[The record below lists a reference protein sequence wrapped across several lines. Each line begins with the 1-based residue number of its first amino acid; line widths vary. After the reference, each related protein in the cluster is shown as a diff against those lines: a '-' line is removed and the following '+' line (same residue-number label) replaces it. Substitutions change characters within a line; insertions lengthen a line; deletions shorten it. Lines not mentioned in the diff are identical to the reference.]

1 MPKILL
7 VDDELAI
14 VEVLSMILDDAKYET
29 RVALDGIAALKIVDG
44 WLPDVIIS
52 DWQMPKMNGEELLN
66 HLKSNDR
73 LRNIPVIAISATP
86 PVSELR
92 LVALLQKPFAVEK
105 LLRLISK
112 TVG

>member
-7 VDDELAI
+7 VDDEPAI
-14 VEVLSMILDDAKYET
+14 VEVLPMTLDDARYET
-29 RVALDGIAALKIVDG
+29 RVAHDGIAALKIVDA

-66 HLKSNDR
+66 RLKSDDR
-73 LRNIPVIAISATP
+73 LRHIHVIAISATP
-86 PVSELR
+86 PVLELR